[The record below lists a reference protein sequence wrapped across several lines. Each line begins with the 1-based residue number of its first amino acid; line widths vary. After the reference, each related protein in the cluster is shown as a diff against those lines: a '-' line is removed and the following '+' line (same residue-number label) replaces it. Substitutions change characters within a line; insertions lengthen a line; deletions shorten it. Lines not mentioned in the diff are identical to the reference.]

1 MRKIALAISV
11 ACLAGCATVP
21 APIAGD
27 HFVKITPQEA
37 VSQSATSQQV
47 RWGGEIINVEP
58 RADVTCFEVLSRELY
73 SDARPSNHR
82 DHSDGRFI
90 ACSKGFYDP
99 EVFTKGRDL
108 TITGS
113 LNGTEQHKV
122 GEFNYTFPQV
132 AAEQVYLWPERTYY
146 AGYYGGYGGW
156 YDPFWGPGWGP
167 YYGGWGGWWGAPPIV
182 VVPSGH
188 GHHH

>member
-1 MRKIALAISV
+1 MRNIVLAITI
-11 ACLAGCATVP
+11 AAAAGGCATVP

-27 HFVKITPQEA
+27 NFVKITPQEA
-37 VSQSATSQQV
+37 VSQNAGGQRV

-73 SDARPSNHR
+73 ADARPSHHR

-99 EVFTKGRDL
+99 AVFTKGRDL

-122 GEFNYTFPQV
+122 GEFDYTYPQV
-132 AAEQVYLWPERTYY
+132 AADQVYLWSERTYY
-146 AGYYGGYGGW
+146 NSGYYGGW
-156 YDPFWGPGWGP
+156 YDPFWGPYWGP

>member
-1 MRKIALAISV
+1 MRKTVFAIVIAAALG
-11 ACLAGCATVP
+11 GCATVP
-21 APIAGD
+21 TPIAGD

-37 VSQSATSQQV
+37 ASQNAGNQQV

-73 SDARPSNHR
+73 SDARPSNHHDR
-82 DHSDGRFI
+82 SDGRFI

-108 TITGS
+108 TVTGS

-132 AAEQVYLWPERTYY
+132 AADQVYLWPERNYY

-182 VVPSGH
+182 VVSP
-188 GHHH
+188 HHHH